1 MIKINGIARLLP
13 ISVGV
18 FNRPQFPEG
27 AAILNCIGSRLPFA
41 AAARMRDAS
50 FTYIED
56 VRLALGRMV
65 ATSSS
70 ADWWSI
76 EDKFE
81 LIAASCELSIFQSRS
96 APLESRLPRRGIASS
111 YSNVPLVSKRRQPR
125 LLVSGVEITT
135 VDATHSFQSRK

>member
-27 AAILNCIGSRLPFA
+27 AAILNCIGSRLPLA

-96 APLESRLPRRGIASS
+96 APLESRLPAAWH
-111 YSNVPLVSKRRQPR
+111 R
-125 LLVSGVEITT
+125 LLLFKRAPRFEEK
-135 VDATHSFQSRK
+135 ATSAFGIGH

>member
-27 AAILNCIGSRLPFA
+27 AAILNCIGSRLPLA
-41 AAARMRDAS
+41 AVARMRDAS

-81 LIAASCELSIFQSRS
+81 LIAASCELSIFQSRL
-96 APLESRLPRRGIASS
+96 APLESRLPAEWH
-111 YSNVPLVSKRRQPR
+111 R
-125 LLVSGVEITT
+125 LLLFKRAPRFEGK
-135 VDATHSFQSRK
+135 ATAAFGIGH